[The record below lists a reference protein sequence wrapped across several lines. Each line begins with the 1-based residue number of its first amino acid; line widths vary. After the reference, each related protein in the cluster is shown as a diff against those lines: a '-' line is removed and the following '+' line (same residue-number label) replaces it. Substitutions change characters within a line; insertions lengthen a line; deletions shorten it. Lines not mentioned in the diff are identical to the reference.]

1 MNNITAQRL
10 RGAREALGLS
20 QGDVA
25 KLLEISRPAYV
36 KYETNTSNPSKNIAR
51 LSEILGVSADY
62 LLGNTDNPNR
72 VKDSSLSKTTNTP
85 AEKLADIILSGAP
98 DSLREK
104 IAKLQFTK
112 NGEIIDADAIY
123 KLTDAQKL
131 ALCQFL
137 EMALEAAER
146 SGKT

>member
-1 MNNITAQRL
+1 MTLGSKL
-10 RGAREALGLS
+10 RYFRKARGLTQKDLGDKVHKSSQVISNLERGYTQSLDALDIAAL
-20 QGDVA
+20 A
-25 KLLEISRPAYV
+25 KALEIEPSELFSDFSSSV
-36 KYETNTSNPSKNIAR
+36 DVLPSK
-51 LSEILGVSADY
+51 
-62 LLGNTDNPNR
+62 
-72 VKDSSLSKTTNTP
+72 SSNTP